1 MNLNRPEMA
10 KKLIKIG
17 QIWFKNKISLNGLE
31 TYQKRSKKVKD
42 LLEMIRNSSQRSQN
56 HQKNGRIM
64 VSFMSRTG
72 RRMQGMSS
80 WVLSGQTLKITHV
93 P

>member
-42 LLEMIRNSSQRSQN
+42 LLEMVRNSS
-56 HQKNGRIM
+56 
-64 VSFMSRTG
+64 
-72 RRMQGMSS
+72 
-80 WVLSGQTLKITHV
+80 
-93 P
+93 